1 MADVHYHIERPGPR
15 SRYIIAHLLGAMPG
29 WHAQEVPDL
38 AAFMEI
44 PGPKLIYGQR
54 PVQGAFHI
62 LPEGLLSRTGLG
74 QEDPATARWHQVPA
88 LFPVDG
94 GDMPFDIFSA
104 SFFLLGRMEE
114 YGPVQR
120 DMHGR
125 PVSGALHSARNGYQ
139 ERPVVDEW
147 LHGLAR
153 AWRQKDPRLPDL
165 RRTCSQVATL
175 DADNGAMYL
184 GRPWWRSAGSAIR
197 DLLKGHASRLRDRA
211 AVLRGKMPDPYAVH
225 GEFLALARENRAGA
239 IINFLAAPRGKF
251 DHAIPV
257 RSSCM
262 RQVIQLAARHGAVG
276 LHPGYSSSDSPHRM
290 AEEKKLVE
298 AASGQPV
305 TRSRQHYLRM
315 ALPGT
320 MNALERAGIREE
332 HSMGFADAVGFRAGT
347 CTPYPFYDLHAEA
360 HTALVVHPFAVM
372 DSAMAYKMRLSPE
385 EAATKAKQLVDAV
398 RAVQG
403 TFISVWHERFL
414 SDYGDEQGWG
424 RLAREVIT
432 YARP

>member
-15 SRYIIAHLLGAMPG
+15 SRYILAHVLGAMPG
-29 WHAQEVPDL
+29 WRAEEVADL
-38 AAFMEI
+38 AAFMEL
-44 PGPKLIYGQR
+44 PGPKLVYGQT

-62 LPEGLLSRTGLG
+62 VPEGLLSRTGHG
-74 QEDPATARWHQVPA
+74 KEEPATALWHGVSV
-88 LFPVDG
+88 LFPVRG
-94 GDMPFDIFSA
+94 GDLPFDIFSA
-104 SFFLLGRMEE
+104 AFFLLARMEE
-114 YGPVQR
+114 YGPMKR
-120 DMHGR
+120 DAHGR
-125 PVSGALHSARNGYQ
+125 PVTGALHGARNGYL

-147 LHGLAR
+147 LYGLAR
-153 AWRQKDPRLPDL
+153 EWRLKDSRLPNL
-165 RRTCSQVATL
+165 RRSYAQVATL

-197 DLLKGHASRLRDRA
+197 DLLKGHFCRIRDRA
-211 AVLRGKMPDPYAVH
+211 AVLWGKMPDPYAVH
-225 GEFLALARENRAGA
+225 GGFLALAKEGGAGA

-257 RSSCM
+257 RSTCM
-262 RQVIQLAARHGAVG
+262 REVIQLAARHGAVG
-276 LHPGYSSSDSPHRM
+276 LHPGYASSDSPHRM

-360 HTALVVHPFAVM
+360 PTALVVHPFAVM
-372 DSAMAYKMRLSPE
+372 DSAMVYKMKLTPE
-385 EAATKAKQLVDAV
+385 EAAAKAMQLVDAV

-414 SDYGDEQGWG
+414 SDYGDEKGWG
-424 RLAREVIT
+424 CLAREVIT
-432 YARP
+432 HARP